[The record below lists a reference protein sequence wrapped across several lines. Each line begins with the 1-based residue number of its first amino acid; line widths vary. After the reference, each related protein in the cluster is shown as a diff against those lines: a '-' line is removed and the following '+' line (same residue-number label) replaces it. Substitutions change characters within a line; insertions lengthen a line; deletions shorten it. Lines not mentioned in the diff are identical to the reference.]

1 MNTIEVA
8 GSSLTGTHYISELAA
23 TGSPNQ
29 HLFPLTAQVNSKG
42 YLEIGGCDVIDLV
55 QQFGSPL
62 YILDENTLRTA
73 CRQYRD
79 AFKQYYPGN
88 SQVLYGSKAWSCK
101 AICAIVTNEG
111 LGIDVMSG
119 GELYTA
125 LQAGAKPEM
134 IYFHGNN
141 KSFAELKLAIESG
154 CTIVIDNWLE
164 LHTLVDIAK
173 EPASTQRT
181 IQVMLRMNPGI
192 EPHTHKHISTGQVD
206 SKFGFD
212 SNQIDEVFA
221 FVKQNNSLS
230 CTGLHIHLGSQ
241 IFELTAYQLLADVM
255 IGWLSKSV
263 DYGLSIK
270 AINIGGGLGIRYT
283 ETNIPPSIKD
293 WAKAISE
300 YVVAA
305 CQERKMPLPTIMCEP
320 GRSLIGN
327 AGVTAYTLGSQ
338 KEIPEV
344 RTYLAVDGGMSD
356 NPRPITYQ
364 ATNYAIIANR
374 MNAPL
379 TETITIVGKHCESGD
394 ILFKD
399 VLLPKTQPNDILV
412 ALGTGAYNYSQ
423 SSNYNRVPRP
433 AAILVSQGR
442 AHLIIKRETYSDLIK
457 HDYLPTHLQN

>member
-8 GSSLTGTHYISELAA
+8 GFSLTGTHYISELAA

-42 YLEIGGCDVIDLV
+42 HLEIGGCDVIDLV

-73 CRQYRD
+73 CHQYRD

-173 EPASTQRT
+173 EPTSTQQA

-221 FVKQNNSLS
+221 FAKQNNSLS
-230 CTGLHIHLGSQ
+230 CIGLHIHLGSQ

-255 IGWLSKSV
+255 MDWLSKSV

-283 ETNIPPSIKD
+283 EANIPPSIKD

-327 AGVTAYTLGSQ
+327 AGVTAYTLGSR

-364 ATNYAIIANR
+364 ATNFVIVANR

-379 TETITIVGKHCESGD
+379 TETFTIAGKHCESGD

-399 VLLPKTQPNDILV
+399 VLLPKTQPGDILV

-423 SSNYNRVPRP
+423 SSNYNRIPRP
-433 AAILVSQGR
+433 AAILVSQGK

-457 HDYLPTHLQN
+457 HDYLPAHLQN